1 MLVLNLV
8 EVDRDGGSYIRAL
21 IDRSGHCKKDGRIF
35 FTVLPDQNFPL
46 PEFRDCHHS
55 VNVKRNIKG
64 PLYQHIHASLC
75 GFAVAEKK
83 PRLTSRLVF
92 DNTYLKAQA

>member
-1 MLVLNLV
+1 M
-8 EVDRDGGSYIRAL
+8 
-21 IDRSGHCKKDGRIF
+21 F
-35 FTVLPDQNFPL
+35 FMVLPDQNVRL

-75 GFAVAEKK
+75 TFAVAGKK
-83 PRLTSRLVF
+83 SRLTSRLVF
-92 DNTYLKAQA
+92 DNTYPKAQA